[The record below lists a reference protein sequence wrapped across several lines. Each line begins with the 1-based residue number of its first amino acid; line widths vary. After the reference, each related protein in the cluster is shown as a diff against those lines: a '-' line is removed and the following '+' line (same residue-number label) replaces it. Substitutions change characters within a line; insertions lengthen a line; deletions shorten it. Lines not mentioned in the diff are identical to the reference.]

1 MAFKAN
7 PTLAIEVQRASDEA
21 TARVARQ
28 VEARATQLCPVD
40 TGEMA
45 GSIHSR
51 RLSDAHYEVSVGTD
65 HWQFVEYGTRYQ
77 QAQPFMRTALTAV
90 TLR

>member
-1 MAFKAN
+1 MAFTAN
-7 PTLAIEVQRASDEA
+7 PSLAIEIQRASDDA

-28 VEARATQLCPVD
+28 VEARAAQLCPVD
-40 TGEMA
+40 TGEMVKT
-45 GSIHSR
+45 IHTR
-51 RLSDAHYEVSVGTD
+51 RVSEAHYEVSVGTD

-77 QAQPFMRTALTAV
+77 RAQPFMRPSLTAV